1 MILKGLFAGI
11 LLEEVEYMGLLGV
24 PGEAVVYHS
33 WLELCE
39 TRCFGVDC
47 FQGVGVFG
55 VGVDCAVDAEFGF
68 RKWRDGC

>member
-11 LLEEVEYMGLLGV
+11 LFEKVEYMGLLAI
-24 PGEAVVYHS
+24 PGETVVYHS
-33 WLELCE
+33 WLELCQ

-55 VGVDCAVDAEFGF
+55 VGVDGAVDAEFSCGE
-68 RKWRDGC
+68 WGD